1 MAWIHIS
8 SDRDRIENPVDN
20 TKEKMYSIGTI
31 VRIEKKYFNLNPVD
45 ISSEGI
51 YGYITD
57 AEEYNDSTMAVGQ
70 HLYRIYVFKDRKEYR
85 KWHNHISPVTEIE

>member
-1 MAWIHIS
+1 M
-8 SDRDRIENPVDN
+8 DN
-20 TKEKMYSIGTI
+20 TKIKPYSVGTI

-57 AEEYNDSTMAVGQ
+57 AEEYNDSKMAVAQ
-70 HLYRIYVFKDRKEYR
+70 HLYRVYVFNDRKEHR
-85 KWHNHISPVTEIE
+85 KWHNHISPVTETE